1 MIKKFI
7 AGTVTM
13 TALAMAMPASATVYE
28 LSMSDNSKVT
38 INTETMI
45 GTWIGGA
52 INATFSGAGLA
63 SFNLDVPDGYVGLR
77 SADYGVT
84 LSPTSTITGSDG
96 KVYFP
101 TKVHEQR
108 FKTGAVTG
116 DPFSVMLWSYW
127 GPAGCDKCT
136 NIGDYV
142 YKAVS
147 WQTVPSSSGG
157 TSVPEPG
164 MVGLMGLGVLGMAF
178 ARRRRVNT
186 SVNMAPLAA

>member
-1 MIKKFI
+1 MSNYQVQ
-7 AGTVTM
+7 AQV
-13 TALAMAMPASATVYE
+13 VYRR
-28 LSMSDNSKVT
+28 LLQG
-38 INTETMI
+38 I
-45 GTWIGGA
+45 GTLI
-52 INATFSGAGLA
+52 ATKARNRRKEAAVAKAAKDIVLERTAAGIDTNGRK
-63 SFNLDVPDGYVGLR
+63 FR
-77 SADYGVT
+77 DY
-84 LSPTSTITGSDG
+84 SPAY
-96 KVYFP
+96 K
-101 TKVHEQR
+101 R

-164 MVGLMGLGVLGMAF
+164 MVGLMGLGVMGMAF